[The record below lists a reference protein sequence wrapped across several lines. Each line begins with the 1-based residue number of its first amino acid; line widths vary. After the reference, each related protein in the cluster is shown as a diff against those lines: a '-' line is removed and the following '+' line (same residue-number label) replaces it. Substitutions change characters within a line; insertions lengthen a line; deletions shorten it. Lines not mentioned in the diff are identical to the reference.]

1 MHKFVDR
8 SSARLTIAS
17 PQPATC
23 TTPSRIATA
32 AMHVQQVSQT
42 DQGRP
47 NATSNQVP
55 RATRP
60 PRPDTHTCR
69 ALASRACHA
78 KRTALAAAAV
88 RTVLRTSSC
97 NLSTNST
104 RVPILVSSAP
114 AELLAGDGDLTCEG
128 GIGFED
134 GFRAILVTAAATLL
148 TAGSS
153 SEPPTTSGDGLTAAR
168 PSTRLIAATP
178 HHCLA
183 EQGSTD
189 VSREWQGD
197 GRSPCHFRLA
207 GRAAWLVV
215 A

>member
-32 AMHVQQVSQT
+32 AMHVQQWSQT

-47 NATSNQVP
+47 NATSKQVP

-78 KRTALAAAAV
+78 KRTARTASTA
-88 RTVLRTSSC
+88 RTVLRTSSYY
-97 NLSTNST
+97 LRSNST
-104 RVPILVSSAP
+104 REPILMSSVP
-114 AELLAGDGDLTCEG
+114 AELFAVLGDLTCAAG
-128 GIGFED
+128 FGFED
-134 GFRAILVTAAATLL
+134 GFRAILVMTSAILL
-148 TAGSS
+148 TVGSS

-168 PSTRLIAATP
+168 PSSRLSRQRLW
-178 HHCLA
+178 LA
-183 EQGSTD
+183 FLSKPAHRQVGE
-189 VSREWQGD
+189 
-197 GRSPCHFRLA
+197 
-207 GRAAWLVV
+207 
-215 A
+215 